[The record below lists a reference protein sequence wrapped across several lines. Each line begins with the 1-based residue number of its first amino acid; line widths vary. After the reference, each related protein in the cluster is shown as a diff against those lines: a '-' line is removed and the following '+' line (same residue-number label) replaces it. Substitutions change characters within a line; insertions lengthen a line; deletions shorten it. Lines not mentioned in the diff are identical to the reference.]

1 VEFLRADAEGA
12 MKSYP
17 VITGMIVIVAAI
29 TIFLSLQRLIQSQA
43 KEIAVLRTLG
53 IPRSAIMPGYILAP
67 LGIGMIGTI
76 FGVILGL
83 TLGAPGMQA
92 MYEDL
97 IGIPV
102 INGSVPYSS
111 IAQIILITMLIV
123 MFSGIRP
130 AWQAA
135 NLDPLDVFRGQNEVR
150 LTSRTIQKL
159 TARLPT
165 TIGLTIRSSTRKPIR
180 LAFTFFAVGLSM
192 LLLGSMLFMMES
204 MEQMMVK
211 GIEDNQNWDSQ
222 AFILPG
228 AEDGVIDWAE
238 SNDADFELY
247 ILYPANPEGD
257 SRQLMTIGLDEFA
270 TSGEDAMQVLSL
282 AEGGY
287 PTAGES
293 TTQVL
298 IDNGIAHFLG
308 WGVGDFQSISF
319 GSQNVEIKIVGITD
333 GEISRTV
340 YFHRS
345 DLAEIVGFEATSVLL
360 KIPEGVSSEG
370 LGEVSVGIVEKQ
382 DLLDTF
388 TDLMEKQQGFF
399 IAIQFLGIIIA
410 FVVLFNTLI
419 MNLSE
424 RDSELATLRVLGA
437 PISRLSRMMFG
448 EHFAI
453 GLIGGILG
461 TIFSI
466 IGTKWLMS
474 KMVQWSFY
482 FEIQADLGISLGLT
496 AIVLVISLLL
506 TPIGTYRIK
515 RMNLVEKVKEFS
527 N

>member
-1 VEFLRADAEGA
+1 
-12 MKSYP
+12 
-17 VITGMIVIVAAI
+17 
-29 TIFLSLQRLIQSQA
+29 
-43 KEIAVLRTLG
+43 
-53 IPRSAIMPGYILAP
+53 
-67 LGIGMIGTI
+67 
-76 FGVILGL
+76 
-83 TLGAPGMQA
+83 
-92 MYEDL
+92 
-97 IGIPV
+97 
-102 INGSVPYSS
+102 
-111 IAQIILITMLIV
+111 
-123 MFSGIRP
+123 
-130 AWQAA
+130 
-135 NLDPLDVFRGQNEVR
+135 
-150 LTSRTIQKL
+150 
-159 TARLPT
+159 
-165 TIGLTIRSSTRKPIR
+165 
-180 LAFTFFAVGLSM
+180 
-192 LLLGSMLFMMES
+192 
-204 MEQMMVK
+204 MEQMMVQ
-211 GIEDNQNWDSQ
+211 GFEDNQNWNSQ
-222 AFILPG
+222 AFILPD

-238 SNDADFELY
+238 SNGVDFELY

-270 TSGEDAMQVLSL
+270 TSGGDAMQTLSL

-308 WGVGDFQSISF
+308 WGVGEVQSISF

-360 KIPEGVSSEG
+360 NIPEGVSSEG

-382 DLLDTF
+382 DILDAF
-388 TDLMEKQQGFF
+388 TDLMEKQQEFF

-437 PISRLSRMMFG
+437 PISRLSRMMLG

-453 GLIGGILG
+453 GLIGGVLG

-482 FEIQADLGISLGLT
+482 FEIHADLGISLGLT